1 MFLLVENFNL
11 TASEWLRIFFFTVR
25 GIFGH
30 PFIFFF
36 FFLNVYTLFLLIYS
50 IGGRVCKHWRKKRIS
65 VPALSS
71 KDSFSCFTL
80 LSLQLVNTLI
90 LVLAYI
96 FFSNTI
102 TFVLNSGFFIFCR
115 WNFLRWRCWGVEMS
129 YLHFERCQVM
139 WPKSQSL
146 REIYIVAKEKLTK
159 FYNIQIGTAQAH
171 TKQSDLACFYKIFD
185 YLIAEWHMNNN
196 IFFILN

>member
-1 MFLLVENFNL
+1 MVEDFFLHCSGNFW
-11 TASEWLRIFFFTVR
+11 T
-25 GIFGH
+25 
-30 PFIFFF
+30 PFYLFF

-50 IGGRVCKHWRKKRIS
+50 IGGRVCKHWRKKKRIS

-102 TFVLNSGFFIFCR
+102 TFVLNSGFSIFCR
-115 WNFLRWRCWGVEMS
+115 
-129 YLHFERCQVM
+129 
-139 WPKSQSL
+139 
-146 REIYIVAKEKLTK
+146 
-159 FYNIQIGTAQAH
+159 
-171 TKQSDLACFYKIFD
+171 
-185 YLIAEWHMNNN
+185 
-196 IFFILN
+196 

>member
-1 MFLLVENFNL
+1 ME
-11 TASEWLRIFFFTVR
+11 E
-25 GIFGH
+25 
-30 PFIFFF
+30 
-36 FFLNVYTLFLLIYS
+36 
-50 IGGRVCKHWRKKRIS
+50 KKRIS

-129 YLHFERCQVM
+129 CLYFERCQVM

-146 REIYIVAKEKLTK
+146 REIYTVAKEKLTK
-159 FYNIQIGTAQAH
+159 ILYLNWNSTSSHKTIRSCLFLQDIWLFDSWMAH
-171 TKQSDLACFYKIFD
+171 EQ
-185 YLIAEWHMNNN
+185 
-196 IFFILN
+196 